1 MLKLK
6 TNFKDV
12 EKIKQNMINEIKFL
26 RKLKQC
32 ENIIEIQEVYR
43 KNETEELQM
52 FLKFADH
59 GCLRSYIINRG
70 EKDPL

>member
-1 MLKLK
+1 
-6 TNFKDV
+6 
-12 EKIKQNMINEIKFL
+12 MINEIKFL
-26 RKLKQC
+26 RELKQC

-52 FLKFADH
+52 VLKFADH